1 MQSAPALANL
11 LGEEIEDPDREYNN
25 NRLDTPR
32 GHDKEISEAEELR
45 QELSAVK
52 KDRAELIHSLA
63 HIKTNLVGT
72 GGGEA
77 QRSQIQQLEHELE
90 IKKLTLNELRTSSK
104 KLVKRTA
111 DVTTGISDA
120 KLLTPKGYEN
130 EIMTIKQLMG
140 DISRLE
146 EDLIEAEAKNRYN
159 SPFSWS
165 SCLVRS
171 SSEFSDPVLFLM
183 FKTPGCEGFTTFWGR
198 GRGTT
203 T

>member
-1 MQSAPALANL
+1 MSKRVQSAPALANL

-52 KDRAELIHSLA
+52 KDRAELIQSLA

-104 KLVKRTA
+104 KLVKKTA
-111 DVTTGISDA
+111 DVMTSISDA

-130 EIMTIKQLMG
+130 EIMTIKQLMA

-146 EDLIEAEAKNRYN
+146 EDLIEAEAKNRYLSLN
-159 SPFSWS
+159 HSLCSRAAWYDN
-165 SCLVRS
+165 RS
-171 SSEFSDPVLFLM
+171 IGLAVKALLP
-183 FKTPGCEGFTTFWGR
+183 TG
-198 GRGTT
+198 
-203 T
+203 